1 MAELKDLK
9 TLFNDSDLLDKV
21 EGAII
26 VAASALT
33 EGTPTAAEKKWA
45 AAVAYSPVIEA
56 QKALIFV
63 IAKNSTATISQIQ
76 GAGDA
81 AVQSNVDSVVSVL
94 VDALSGE

>member
-45 AAVAYSPVIEA
+45 AAVADAPVIEA
-56 QKALIFV
+56 KKALIFV
-63 IAKNSTATISQIQ
+63 IAKNSAATISQIQ
-76 GAGDA
+76 KAGDP
-81 AVQSNVDSVVSVL
+81 AVQANVDSVVPVL